1 MKSFVILI
9 AGMLFM
15 NLNDTNR
22 TKIVFFG
29 DSITEIGVQENGYID
44 LMNKKLKTSG
54 LDNQF
59 ELIGSGI
66 GGNKIYDLFFRL
78 EKDVLSKAPDVVVI
92 WIGVNDVWHKSSFG
106 TGSDL
111 GKFEIMYT
119 DIIKRL
125 QQRNIKVY
133 ICTPA
138 CIGEKTDFSN
148 AQDGDLNAFSNVI
161 RTISKQTNA
170 GLIDFRKSFLEYN
183 LSHNPENKYSGILT
197 NDGVHLNM
205 TGNEMVADMMWK
217 NLIKS

>member
-1 MKSFVILI
+1 MKSLILLL
-9 AGMLFM
+9 AGILFM
-15 NLNDTNR
+15 DFESNNKM
-22 TKIVFFG
+22 KILFFG
-29 DSITEIGVQENGYID
+29 DSITEIGVQDNGYID
-44 LMNKKLKTSG
+44 LMNKKVKASG

-78 EKDVLSKAPDVVVI
+78 ERDVLAKSPNVVVI

-111 GKFEIMYT
+111 GKFELMYA

-125 QQRNIKVY
+125 QQRNIKVF

-148 AQDGDLNAFSNVI
+148 AQDGDLNAFSNAI
-161 RTISKQTNA
+161 RTISKQTNT
-170 GLIDFRKSFLEYN
+170 GLIDFRKTFLEYN

-205 TGNEMVADMMWK
+205 QGNQMVADIMWK
-217 NLIKS
+217 NLIRP